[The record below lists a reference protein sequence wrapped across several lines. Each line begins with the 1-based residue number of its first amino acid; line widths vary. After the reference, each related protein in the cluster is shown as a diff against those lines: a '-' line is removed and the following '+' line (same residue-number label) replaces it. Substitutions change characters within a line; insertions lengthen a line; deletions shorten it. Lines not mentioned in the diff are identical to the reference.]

1 VRPGD
6 AASSL
11 IRKGART
18 LLHLLT
24 EIFRRTVRDHMGPVP
39 AQVARTATVV
49 DALNR
54 MARASSSAVIVT
66 DSLGRPAGIMTE
78 QEIVRRVAWRA
89 SPDQSIETIMTTPVV
104 SVSADDNLFYAILAM
119 RRHRLRYIPVVDRA
133 GVLAGLLELHQVLL
147 SLSGLLP
154 LMDPLAQHEGID
166 GLKRAKESQVGLAR
180 TLLQEGVSIS
190 HVQSLLTE
198 INCELHRHAL
208 TQAISEM
215 AAAGWGEPP
224 VTFALIVMGSVGRCE
239 SLLAPDQDNGFILAD
254 YADVEHSRIDAYFVP
269 LAERFTDQL
278 NAIGF
283 PRCLGNVMATNP
295 VWRKRISEWRK
306 QIVVWLRQRTE
317 TQLLLSDI
325 LVDFR
330 HVWGDAKLS
339 EALRTDITHAIA
351 ENPTF
356 VMDLF
361 AIEADHTAALGW
373 FGKLRSERD
382 KYDRPE
388 MINLKLRGSLP
399 LVEAARLLSLKA
411 GTSATSTLNRLD
423 DLLAKGALHSDDHDQ
438 LKDAFQFISRLLLR
452 QQIEDFEA
460 RREVGDFVPEARLS
474 KHEKEH
480 LVGCLR
486 TIVNQRTILQADLA
500 ART

>member
-1 VRPGD
+1 MHP
-6 AASSL
+6 
-11 IRKGART
+11 
-18 LLHLLT
+18 LT
-24 EIFRRTVRDHMGPVP
+24 QIFRRTVRDHMSPVP
-39 AQVARTATVV
+39 AQVVRTATVIE
-49 DALNR
+49 ALNR
-54 MARASSSAVIVT
+54 MARASSSAVIVADT
-66 DSLGRPAGIMTE
+66 LGRPAGIITE

-89 SPDQSIETIMTTPVV
+89 SPDQSIETIMTTPVI
-104 SVSADDNLFYAILAM
+104 SVSADDNLFHALLAM
-119 RRHRLRYIPVVDRA
+119 RRHRLRYIAVVDRT
-133 GVLAGLLELHQVLL
+133 GVIVGLLELHQVLL

-154 LMDPLAQHEGID
+154 LMDSLAEREGVD
-166 GLKRAKESQVGLAR
+166 GLKRAKESEAGLAR
-180 TLLQEGVSIS
+180 TLLQEGVGIS

-208 TQAISEM
+208 THAIGEM
-215 AAAGWGEPP
+215 AASGWGEPP
-224 VTFALIVMGSVGRCE
+224 VTFALIVMGSVGRGE

-254 YADVEHSRIDAYFVP
+254 YADVEYSRIDTYFVS
-269 LAERFTDQL
+269 LAERFINQL

-283 PRCLGNVMATNP
+283 PVCLGNVMATNP

-306 QIVVWLRQRTE
+306 QIAVWLRRRTE

-330 HVWGDAKLS
+330 HVWGDARLS

-351 ENPTF
+351 KDPTF

-399 LVEAARLLSLKA
+399 LVEAVRLLSLKT
-411 GTSATSTLNRLD
+411 GTTATSTLDRLD
-423 DLLAKGALHSDDHDQ
+423 DLLAKGALHSDDHEQ

-460 RREVGDFVPEARLS
+460 RREVGDFVPETRLS
-474 KHEKEH
+474 KREKEH
-480 LVGCLR
+480 LVACLR
-486 TIVNQRTILQADLA
+486 TIVNQRSILPADLA